1 MSEKEKEL
9 DAALNK
15 IQTLLNDLP
24 TNYPIERLEELEKNL
39 SSKLALVQLH
49 RDWQQGSL
57 EGIQHQNIR
66 SRMRKYFGYAYPHK
80 RKTKSE
86 SATKRE
92 TKKDGQIREELKKHG
107 IRPQLLN
114 SVSYKLENINKLK
127 LEFVEKAPFEE
138 LATKFLES
146 RWNAEFQETAN
157 SIMKDPHYETEE
169 LLEDFE
175 FFVTEI
181 QSKLL
186 GPTEEPVHNES
197 TQVPRQQ
204 STRKRNWDGDI
215 GPTAQSSPKRMRAS
229 TDARDKALAAEN
241 TTGYWQENN
250 LDVQHL
256 PVSFSVTQDTEHPHT
271 GSRIIVSKLTEN
283 LKPVQSV
290 AVSDLENNR
299 AHGQA
304 KVPTAENTVGYLQ
317 ENHSDVGHLTVAPSF
332 TQEPL
337 GDIQPRNASDPAN
350 VTEQP
355 RLLPSGQSPNRTFEY
370 RNSDEMGCLIAQQTF
385 ALNLQTTTFQS
396 GNDSI
401 ANVNM
406 SEMMDAELGWDSWLG
421 NMIIDSS

>member
-15 IQTLLNDLP
+15 VQTLLNDLP
-24 TNYPIERLEELEKNL
+24 TDYPIERLEELEKNL

-86 SATKRE
+86 SAAKRE

-169 LLEDFE
+169 LLE
-175 FFVTEI
+175 
-181 QSKLL
+181 
-186 GPTEEPVHNES
+186 
-197 TQVPRQQ
+197 
-204 STRKRNWDGDI
+204 
-215 GPTAQSSPKRMRAS
+215 
-229 TDARDKALAAEN
+229 
-241 TTGYWQENN
+241 
-250 LDVQHL
+250 
-256 PVSFSVTQDTEHPHT
+256 EHPHT
-271 GSRIIVSKLTEN
+271 GSRITVSSLTGN
-283 LKPVQSV
+283 LKPVQLV

-299 AHGQA
+299 ADGQA
-304 KVPTAENTVGYLQ
+304 KVPTAESTVGYLQ
-317 ENHSDVGHLTVAPSF
+317 ENHSGIARVFVDRRIEGLILTPDVGHFTVAPSV

-337 GDIQPRNASDPAN
+337 GDIQPLNASDPTN
-350 VTEQP
+350 VPEQP
-355 RLLPSGQSPNRTFEY
+355 RLLPSGQSPNRTFEN
-370 RNSDEMGCLIAQQTF
+370 RNSNEMGYLIAQQTF
-385 ALNLQTTTFQS
+385 AQNLQTTTFQS

-401 ANVNM
+401 VNVNM
-406 SEMMDAELGWDSWLG
+406 SEMMDLELGWGSWLG
-421 NMIIDSS
+421 NIIIDSS